1 MMKKIMQAAYQKI
14 EVASGNRLHQTLWL
28 TGQSQTE
35 NAKQR
40 ELTGRDI
47 CTRGQLE
54 VIVSDGI
61 TNICQLQGT
70 TGHQL
75 KSRAPEREMRRLKSS
90 NCQNQ
95 QIQYFKIISKLN
107 SLIIQKQYQQAYLQH
122 HVSND
127 VCVILNAGE
136 KNRKKYEYTERLQ
149 IKNDYI
155 INNCRNCKT
164 FRYIYLN
171 TIG

>member
-1 MMKKIMQAAYQKI
+1 MMKNIMQAAYQKI

-75 KSRAPEREMRRLKSS
+75 KSRAPEREMRSLVIVKINKS
-90 NCQNQ
+90 N
-95 QIQYFKIISKLN
+95 FEIISKLN

-136 KNRKKYEYTERLQ
+136 KIE
-149 IKNDYI
+149 KNMNIQKDYRSKMI
-155 INNCRNCKT
+155 T
-164 FRYIYLN
+164 S
-171 TIG
+171 